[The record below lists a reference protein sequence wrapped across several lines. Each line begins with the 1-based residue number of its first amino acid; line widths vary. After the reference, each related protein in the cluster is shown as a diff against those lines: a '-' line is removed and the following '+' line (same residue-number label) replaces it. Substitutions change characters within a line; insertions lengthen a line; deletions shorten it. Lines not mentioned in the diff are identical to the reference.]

1 MERKIC
7 ENTLE
12 KTRIIRIEL
21 DVSIRRWW
29 DYVRDGRLKESYELE
44 YSGEKMVEERVSWEF
59 YLPERN
65 ERGDNMEER

>member
-1 MERKIC
+1 MK
-7 ENTLE
+7 
-12 KTRIIRIEL
+12 
-21 DVSIRRWW
+21 
-29 DYVRDGRLKESYELE
+29 GSYELE